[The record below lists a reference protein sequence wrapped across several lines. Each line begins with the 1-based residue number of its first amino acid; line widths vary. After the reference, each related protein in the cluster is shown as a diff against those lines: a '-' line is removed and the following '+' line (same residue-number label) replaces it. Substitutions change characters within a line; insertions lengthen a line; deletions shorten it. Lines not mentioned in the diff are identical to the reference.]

1 VLDDAVLAW
10 DVDQP
15 ADLRLPGGEDLGARS
30 GT

>member
-1 VLDDAVLAW
+1 VLAW

-30 GT
+30 RS